1 MNKKKYSKERSKYIE
16 DFDVEKSEAFLEKEG
31 RVKKTEFREEMKQK
45 KNKRDRKRN
54 MKERSNNKS

>member
-45 KNKRDRKRN
+45 KT
-54 MKERSNNKS
+54 KETEKEI